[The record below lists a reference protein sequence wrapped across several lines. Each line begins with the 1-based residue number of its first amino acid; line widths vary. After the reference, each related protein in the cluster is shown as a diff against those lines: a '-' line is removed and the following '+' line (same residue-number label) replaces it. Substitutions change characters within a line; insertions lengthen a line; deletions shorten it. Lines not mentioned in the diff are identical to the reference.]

1 MTIEIAKDYN
11 HKPAIV
17 KCTNNYSFLCRVAI
31 CDPSLYCQVLLDYS
45 HNLDRLRS
53 PYHHQGR
60 LQTTQEE
67 EEEAE
72 GEGEE
77 KEYESGIRSG
87 DSQTALT

>member
-1 MTIEIAKDYN
+1 M
-11 HKPAIV
+11 
-17 KCTNNYSFLCRVAI
+17 
-31 CDPSLYCQVLLDYS
+31 LLDYS

-67 EEEAE
+67 EEEVEEE
-72 GEGEE
+72 GGEE
-77 KEYESGIRSG
+77 EYESGIRSG